1 VGNYYQT
8 DLFRDRN
15 TLAAGG
21 YVGLTIKAGDRLQII
36 PGWRYDGYFEEDTQ
50 AGRQSPRLSLRYRVA
65 EETWLKAQAGQFSQ
79 MPSLPVGVPGFDG
92 FGLKSYGLQRSR
104 QGSLGVETGL
114 GSREGADLSLDS
126 TVFYQ
131 SLYVT
136 DMRSSLSLD
145 PQARDFLEPRHGQSY
160 GMEIMLRRPMRHRLY
175 GWISYTLSRSLR
187 VVDGVVSPSDW
198 DQRHV
203 MNLVA
208 GYRLPRG
215 FAVSTRFHYNTG
227 RPYPLWDRRTGWVD
241 YHRLPAFPQLD
252 LRGDK
257 RFVFDRYLMDVYV
270 ELVNTTMSTEV
281 FDQRLQLDGTMSQRA
296 FRLVLPSIGVHV
308 EW

>member
-1 VGNYYQT
+1 
-8 DLFRDRN
+8 
-15 TLAAGG
+15 
-21 YVGLTIKAGDRLQII
+21 
-36 PGWRYDGYFEEDTQ
+36 
-50 AGRQSPRLSLRYRVA
+50 
-65 EETWLKAQAGQFSQ
+65 

-92 FGLKSYGLQRSR
+92 FGLKTYGLQRSR
-104 QGSLGVETGL
+104 QGSVGLETGL
-114 GSREGADLSLDS
+114 GSREGADLSLDTS
-126 TVFYQ
+126 VFYQ
-131 SLYVT
+131 RLHVS

-145 PQARDFLEPRHGQSY
+145 PQSRDFLETRDGESY
-160 GMEIMLRRPMRHRLY
+160 GVEIMLRRPMRHRLY

-187 VVDGVVSPSDW
+187 VVDGVISPSDW

-215 FAVSTRFHYNTG
+215 YAVSSRFHYNTG
-227 RPYPLWDRRTGWVD
+227 RPYPLWDRRTSWVD

-270 ELVNTTMSTEV
+270 ELVNSTMSKEV
-281 FDQRLQLDGTMSQRA
+281 FDERRQADGTLTQRS
-296 FRLVLPSIGVHV
+296 FRLVLPSIGMHV